1 MEGNKVDSQSEVD
14 SCCFRSH
21 FLFSRLAFT
30 LARLSF
36 TNPVLSTYTQH
47 SSLRAA
53 HNPPCCKKSKSNP
66 LLFCKLLQKGMP
78 KNLLT
83 DLYLLLNLLHLD

>member
-21 FLFSRLAFT
+21 FLFSRIAFT

-47 SSLRAA
+47 SSLRLHTILPAVKGA
-53 HNPPCCKKSKSNP
+53 NLIP
-66 LLFCKLLQKGMP
+66 FYFVTLLQKGMP
-78 KNLLT
+78 KNLFT
-83 DLYLLLNLLHLD
+83 DLYLLLNLLNLD